1 MLRSLVGS
9 EMCIRDSI
17 ETEPALSTSR
27 SGRQNAEYHFGMIKT
42 LLFTADARWPISR
55 ATSADTWLSLACA
68 TASMSGSLCPPRHIS
83 SPIIRSIT
91 RTRRISF
98 SVGFRVRGDRVGQRR
113 RRPDNSDAS
122 SARISSEI
130 FSKATS
136 RCSYSAPTLLRASA
150 LHDAFGLFM
159 RGFGPPDS
167 IRKLI
172 IG

>member
-1 MLRSLVGS
+1 LQSRIVSLRIHIVDASPDPAQYHLPLPPNCYDCECEG
-9 EMCIRDSI
+9 ITRI

-42 LLFTADARWPISR
+42 PPRRADARWPISR
-55 ATSADTWLSLACA
+55 ATSADTCLSLACA
-68 TASMSGSLCPPRHIS
+68 TVSMSGSLCPPRHIS

-122 SARISSEI
+122 SARMSSEI
-130 FSKATS
+130 FSQATS
-136 RCSYSAPTLLRASA
+136 RCSYSAPKS
-150 LHDAFGLFM
+150 
-159 RGFGPPDS
+159 
-167 IRKLI
+167 
-172 IG
+172 